1 MGAGPGRWRALGV
14 AVRLYHRAAPGTV
27 AARAATI
34 AAAGLVPVAAAWLTK
49 ELVDGVG
56 SGLTTRAVV
65 LLAVGLAV
73 TGALGA
79 VLAHVA
85 RYLDQEIGRRVGLHM
100 QTTLFGAVVRPTGIA
115 QLEDPAY
122 HDRLQ
127 LARLAGESGPLL
139 LTAALVTVVQ
149 SLVTASAF
157 VVSLVVLS
165 PVAAVLVLASA
176 VPALVAQLR
185 LGRLRSSTTAL
196 TSPRSRRRLFY
207 VTLLTDLRAAKEIRL
222 FGLGEHFRRRM
233 LDEVGSVHDAERRV
247 DRVTVRTE
255 TLLALVTA
263 AVSGAVLVHA
273 VVRISRGAGSVG
285 DLALLVAAL
294 GAVQASVAAVVGQLA
309 VADEALVL
317 VARYTEVVEGAPD
330 VAAVPGPVADA
341 VAEVPEAA
349 EPAGPGTIRLEDV
362 WFRYGDDAPW
372 VLRALDLEI
381 PAGACVALVGANG
394 AGKSTVVKLLCRL
407 YEPTRGRITWDGVDV
422 ATIDPAALR
431 ARVATVFQDFVCYE
445 LSARENVA
453 LGDLDRA
460 ARPGAVE
467 EAAATAGVGGVLA
480 ALPRGYDT
488 MLTRAF
494 AGLPTRPGA
503 TAPDRTGSGTDETGT
518 DGTGAGGLDDV
529 GAAGVVLSGG
539 QWQRVAVARALL
551 REDARLLV
559 LDEPSS
565 GLDPRAEADL
575 HATLR
580 TVGRGRSRLLV
591 AHRLSTV
598 RDADRIVVLD
608 QGAVLES
615 GTHDA
620 LMAHDG
626 EYAAL
631 FRSQAEGYREHVAAT
646 AGEAS

>member
-56 SGLTTRAVV
+56 AGLTTRSVV

-115 QLEDPAY
+115 QLEDPGY

-263 AVSGAVLVHA
+263 VVSGAVLVHA

-317 VARYTEVVEGAPD
+317 VARYTEVVEGAPV

-341 VAEVPEAA
+341 VADVPAAA

-422 ATIDPAALR
+422 ATLDPAVLR

-445 LSARENVA
+445 LTARENVA

-467 EAAATAGVGGVLA
+467 GAAATAGVGDVLA

-494 AGLPTRPGA
+494 AGLPTRTGTA
-503 TAPDRTGSGTDETGT
+503 APDRTGTGRART
-518 DGTGAGGLDDV
+518 GGAGADVLDDA

-598 RDADRIVVLD
+598 RDADRIVVLER
-608 QGAVLES
+608 GAVLES